1 MSRTNTRRA
10 ALLALTATALWGQE
24 STLSAGGDASW
35 KGIEIRFVTKVEP
48 PGDAGVKLPG
58 GVIVEP
64 GRVHHLIND
73 NAHKRY
79 FAYDV
84 ALEPNA
90 DGSAAQIRIEP
101 LHSAHEI
108 SGGPGFTLLELPKY
122 PVIPN
127 VKVGDT
133 VALDLLVNKVTG
145 QKIVDYLTLFRHANL
160 SDAAR
165 DFTLADVQLTLN
177 RPRVLLNGT
186 SADVPSPNYGT
197 SGSVVWFYLAGHGRF
212 VFSLFPN
219 ERLGFQKSGVVSANA
234 LSFRD
239 GAAEYRVEC
248 SGAIVPGSGT
258 FNLYVVHEPGWAG
271 LGEPFTMGS
280 ADKAEWVVGKH

>member
-1 MSRTNTRRA
+1 MSRISARRA
-10 ALLALTATALWGQE
+10 ALLALTATGLWGQE

-35 KGIEIRFVTKVEP
+35 KGIEIRFVTRVEP
-48 PGDAGVKLPG
+48 PGEVAVKLPG

-84 ALEPNA
+84 ALEPNS
-90 DGSAAQIRIEP
+90 DGSGAQVRIEP
-101 LHSAHEI
+101 LHSTHEI
-108 SGGPGFTLLELPKY
+108 SGVPGFTLLELPKY

-133 VALDLLVNKVTG
+133 VALDLLVNKATG
-145 QKIVDYLTLFRHANL
+145 QKIVDYLTLFRRATL

-177 RPRVLLNGT
+177 QPRVFLNGT
-186 SADVPSPNYGT
+186 SVSVPRPNLGISGT
-197 SGSVVWFYLAGHGRF
+197 VVWFYLMGHGRF
-212 VFSLFPN
+212 KMSLFPN
-219 ERLGFQKSGVVSANA
+219 ERLGFQKSGLVSANA
-234 LSFRD
+234 LTFRD
-239 GAAEYRVEC
+239 GAAEYRLEC
-248 SGAIVPGSGT
+248 SGAIVPGDGT
-258 FNLYVVHEPGWAG
+258 FNLYVVREPGWEG
-271 LGEPFTMGS
+271 LGEPFTIGS
-280 ADKAEWVVGKH
+280 GDLVVSKR

>member
-1 MSRTNTRRA
+1 MNRISARPA

-24 STLSAGGDASW
+24 STLSAGGGASW
-35 KGIEIRFVTKVEP
+35 KGIEIRFVTRVEP
-48 PGDAGVKLPG
+48 PGEVAVKLPG

-73 NAHKRY
+73 NEHKRY

-84 ALEPNA
+84 ALEPNS
-90 DGSAAQIRIEP
+90 DGSAAQIRIES
-101 LHSAHEI
+101 LHSSREI
-108 SGGPGFTLLELPKY
+108 SGGPGYTLLELPKY

-133 VALDLLVNKVTG
+133 VALDLLVNKTTG
-145 QKIVDYLTLFRHANL
+145 QKIVDYLTLFRRATL

-177 RPRVLLNGT
+177 QPRVFLNGT
-186 SADVPSPNYGT
+186 PAGVPSPSFGT

-219 ERLGFQKSGVVSANA
+219 ERLGFRKSGVVSANA
-234 LSFRD
+234 LTLRD
-239 GAAEYRVEC
+239 GATEYRVEC

-271 LGEPFTMGS
+271 LREPFTMGS
-280 ADKAEWVVGKH
+280 ADRAESVVGKH